1 MLGTHKAA
9 LDNPLPAPSRSRR
22 EATKLNQNRRG
33 APGSGCQAFDVSP
46 RKMTQ
51 RFATILAVLLSTA
64 ISAALAGE
72 TAKSRDP
79 VIEIYDYTGDEEIFL
94 DAPTLEEIEKHG
106 TRLFSDAD
114 ISDLKP
120 VEGFEGR
127 FTVEVRASGKE
138 QFLKTVFSGYVGQL
152 VIVIDGKP
160 RAETLHACAG
170 CRVIDGSFGKD
181 ELRKI
186 RTKLSRREKPKQKPG
201 D

>member
-1 MLGTHKAA
+1 M
-9 LDNPLPAPSRSRR
+9 S
-22 EATKLNQNRRG
+22 
-33 APGSGCQAFDVSP
+33 FDVSP
-46 RKMTQ
+46 KKLTQ
-51 RFATILAVLLSTA
+51 RLAIIFASLLSTA
-64 ISAALAGE
+64 IFGVLAEE
-72 TAKSRDP
+72 TAKPSGP
-79 VIEIYDYTGDEEIFL
+79 VIEIFDYTGDEEIFL
-94 DAPTLEEIEKHG
+94 EAPTLEEIKRHG

-138 QFLKTVFSGYVGQL
+138 QFLKTVFSGYEGQL
-152 VIVIDGKP
+152 VMVIDGKP

-181 ELRKI
+181 ELQKI
-186 RTKLSRREKPKQKPG
+186 RTELSRREKPKQEPG